1 MRTIV
6 LDTSFLIHV
15 ANNPI
20 PGSNYLSEIQSYN
33 LITINDV
40 VKELSGISKDRKNFL
55 KTKRSKEASLALQ
68 YIKNIPKEDVSGSES
83 TDDKII
89 NYASNNHDIIA
100 SLDRDILNKA
110 VRHNIDS
117 VTIEKQRVIWH
128 ISYNR

>member
-15 ANNPI
+15 VNNPI
-20 PGSNYLSEIQSYN
+20 PGSNYLSEIQSYT
-33 LITINDV
+33 LITITDV

-83 TDDKII
+83 TDNKII
-89 NYASNNHDIIA
+89 RYASNNHDIIA

-117 VTIEKQRVIWH
+117 VTIEKQRLIWR

>member
-117 VTIEKQRVIWH
+117 VTIEKQRLIWH

>member
-1 MRTIV
+1 MRTLV

-89 NYASNNHDIIA
+89 RYASNNHDIIA
-100 SLDRDILNKA
+100 SLDRGILNKA

-117 VTIEKQRVIWH
+117 VTIEKQRLIWR

>member
-20 PGSNYLSEIQSYN
+20 PGSNYISEIQSYN

-68 YIKNIPKEDVSGSES
+68 YIKNIHKEDVSGSES

-110 VRHNIDS
+110 IRHNIDS
-117 VTIEKQRVIWH
+117 VTIEKQRLIWR
-128 ISYNR
+128 INYNR

>member
-83 TDDKII
+83 TDDKMI

-117 VTIEKQRVIWH
+117 VTIEKQRLIWR
-128 ISYNR
+128 INYNR

>member
-1 MRTIV
+1 MRTLV

-68 YIKNIPKEDVSGSES
+68 YIKNIPKEEVSGSES

-100 SLDRDILNKA
+100 SLDRGILNKA
-110 VRHNIDS
+110 TRHNIDS
-117 VTIEKQRVIWH
+117 VTIEKQRLIWR

>member
-1 MRTIV
+1 MRTLV

-68 YIKNIPKEDVSGSES
+68 YIKNIPKEEVSGSES

-89 NYASNNHDIIA
+89 SYASNNHNIIA
-100 SLDRDILNKA
+100 CLDRDILNKA

-117 VTIEKQRVIWH
+117 VTIEYQRLIWR

>member
-20 PGSNYLSEIQSYN
+20 PGSDYLSEIQSYN

-68 YIKNIPKEDVSGSES
+68 YIKNIPKEEVSGSES

-89 NYASNNHDIIA
+89 SYASNNHNIIA

-110 VRHNIDS
+110 IRHNIDS
-117 VTIEKQRVIWH
+117 VTIEKQRLIWR

>member
-1 MRTIV
+1 MRTLV

-20 PGSNYLSEIQSYN
+20 PGSHYLSEIQSYN

-89 NYASNNHDIIA
+89 RYASNNHDIIA

-117 VTIEKQRVIWH
+117 VTIEKQRLIWR

>member
-1 MRTIV
+1 MRTLV

-68 YIKNIPKEDVSGSES
+68 YIKNIPKEEVSGSES

-89 NYASNNHDIIA
+89 SYASNNHNIIA

-117 VTIEKQRVIWH
+117 VTIEYQRLIWR